1 MSYPMT
7 PYGQL
12 LLPPGQLHLTEFT
25 DTRFTKTVMELS
37 HHLQVPVGMVLY
49 ALLAII
55 STTCQG
61 RYRVKLP
68 TNQIRPLSLAILI
81 IVASGGRKSTLLKQL
96 LAPLLKVEREE
107 RHAYR
112 RRLEAYQAEIAHWEA
127 ERDGLLRAM
136 KRQRSKGMTTD
147 TEKSVLNALENVK
160 PDHPRRFRLAF
171 EDATD
176 ASLFA
181 HLAHELPSASLITAE
196 GKTLF
201 DSAMFKAFGKLNAL
215 ISGDRITVDRANQPA
230 LELDNVSLGLLAM
243 TQPGVLQTHLD
254 KRGDEA
260 REAGLHARLLVSQP
274 ESLSGQRFLNPDAPT
289 PTWEVW
295 QEGEAR
301 LETLARENR
310 LLLFA
315 PEIEPSVLEFDK
327 EASRMWV
334 QYYNE
339 IEGAMQP
346 GGRFEHSQDHASKL
360 AEIAARAAGSLH
372 LFEGKEGLIRPE
384 TLLQAIDLCNWSSTN
399 FHSVFQPIPQICRD
413 AQQLNSWFQDHRN
426 RGIRFL
432 RRTSVRQRGP
442 NALRNRDRLLATIE
456 ELQINGQVM
465 QFMDGKTAML
475 DVMPWEP
482 IVPMPSY
489 QPNLPT
495 HVPNTY

>member
-37 HHLQVPVGMVLY
+37 HHLQVPTDMVLY
-49 ALLAII
+49 ALLGVI

-68 TNQIRPLSLAILI
+68 THQLRPLSLAILI
-81 IVASGGRKSTLLKQL
+81 IVTSGGRKSTLLKQL
-96 LAPLLKVEREE
+96 MEPLLKVEWEE
-107 RHAYR
+107 RQVYR
-112 RRLEAYQAEIAHWEA
+112 KRLEEHAAEIAQWEA
-127 ERDGLLRAM
+127 ERDGLLRAF
-136 KRQRSKGMTTD
+136 KRQRGKGTPVEIDST
-147 TEKSVLNALENVK
+147 ALKAHENVK

-230 LELDNVSLGLLAM
+230 LELDHVSLGVLAM

-260 REAGLHARLLVSQP
+260 REAGLYARLLVSQP
-274 ESLSGQRFLNPDAPT
+274 ASLSGQRFLNPEAPS
-289 PTWEVW
+289 PKWEAW
-295 QEGEAR
+295 QEGGAR

-315 PEIEPSVLEFDK
+315 PETDPTVLEFDQ
-327 EASRMWV
+327 EANRMWV

-339 IEGAMQP
+339 IEAEMQP

-360 AEIAARAAGSLH
+360 AEIAARTAGSLH
-372 LFEGKEGLIRPE
+372 LFEGEEGLIRPE
-384 TLLQAIDLCNWSSTN
+384 TLLQAIDLCNWSSVN
-399 FHSVFQPIPQICRD
+399 FHSVFQPVPQICRD
-413 AQQLNSWFQDHRN
+413 AQLLNNWFQDHRN

-442 NALRNRDRLLATIE
+442 NVLRNRDRLLAAIE
-456 ELQINGQVM
+456 ELQVNGQVV
-465 QFMDGKTAML
+465 QFMDGKTATL
-475 DVMPWEP
+475 DVMPWLP
-482 IVPMPSY
+482 IVP
-489 QPNLPT
+489 QPTHQANLPT
-495 HVPNTY
+495 QPTIY